1 MIKNLGWI
9 FLEKVGVVL
18 FSFISSVLVARNF
31 SVAEFGAYS
40 FALSLLAVFNVF
52 SHMGL
57 PAVSVRE
64 LSVSKNKNYS
74 LSLIFSLKI
83 IGCVLG
89 FVFFNLYAYMFI
101 KEGVVRLMCFILSLS
116 ILFKV
121 SEVIQYYFESLN
133 ENRINAQVKLTS
145 SLIGSSSR
153 ILLALSSLRFYF
165 VSFSYVLLNLSM
177 FILFF
182 SRFIPKVEIKKI
194 LKLPTFR
201 DLVNLFKDCFLVFA
215 GTIFAV
221 LYLKIDQVMLESMI
235 NKEAVG
241 IYAISSNLTEYWYFF
256 PDALLVVLMPK
267 LVKTFAV
274 NKKNYYSY
282 MRGITTFL
290 FWSAFIV
297 AICVNIFSRD
307 LIEFI
312 YGKKYIFSS
321 EILNIHIW
329 AALFIFMRVP
339 FSKHIVILKMT
350 KFSLITQGV
359 GCIVNVLLNYFL
371 IGSMGVKGAAVATF
385 FSYFIAGFMLLV
397 IFKETRSFFYVMLS
411 SYNFRNL
418 YYFKKIL

>member
-9 FLEKVGVVL
+9 FLEKIGVVL

-64 LSVSKNKNYS
+64 LSVSKDRNNA
-74 LSLIFSLKI
+74 LSLIFTLKT
-83 IGCVLG
+83 IGCVIG
-89 FVFFNLYAYMFI
+89 FLSFNLYAYFFI
-101 KEGVVRLMCFILSLS
+101 EEGAIRLMCFILSLS
-116 ILFKV
+116 ILFKIAEIV
-121 SEVIQYYFESLN
+121 QYYFESLN
-133 ENRINAQVKLTS
+133 ENKINAQVNLTS

-177 FILFF
+177 FVSFF
-182 SRFIPKVEIKKI
+182 YRFIPKVEMKKI
-194 LKLPTFR
+194 LKFPACN
-201 DLVNLFKDCFLVFA
+201 DLVDLFKDCFLVFA

-221 LYLKIDQVMLESMI
+221 LYLKVDQVMLESMI

-267 LVKTFAV
+267 LVKVFAV
-274 NKKNYYSY
+274 NKENYYSY

-290 FWSAFIV
+290 FWCAFIV
-297 AICVNIFSRD
+297 AICINLFSEY

-312 YGKKYIFSS
+312 YGEKYILSS

-350 KFSLITQGV
+350 KFSLITQGA
-359 GCIVNVLLNYFL
+359 GCVINILLNYFL

-385 FSYFIAGFMLLV
+385 FFLLYS
-397 IFKETRSFFYVMLS
+397 RFFAIS
-411 SYNFRNL
+411 S
-418 YYFKKIL
+418 I